1 MTVLPRPAGTGRP
14 AAMLTI
20 LLTGQFMAIL
30 DVSIANVAAPT
41 IRRDLHTGGAGLQ
54 LVVAGYTIAYAMLLI
69 TGARLGDR
77 LGHRR
82 VFLTGLAGFTAASL
96 ACGLSGTAGEL
107 IGFRLV
113 QGAGAALMIP
123 QVFSLIQRQYQ
134 GRARARALSRYA
146 AVIAS
151 GAIVGQVL
159 GGVLVTADL
168 WGTAWRPVFLIN
180 VPIGAVLLLAG
191 ARVLPADTGEPGR
204 GLDLPGLVTLSL
216 AVLLFVV
223 PLVFGHE
230 EHWPLWGWL
239 SLAASVVMLGLFVA
253 VERRA
258 AAPLIPGRVLGA
270 PGMVAAA
277 GAIFA
282 AMATYGGFLF
292 TVALHLQSGL
302 GFSPQRAGATFIPAA
317 VSFAAASLNWRR
329 VPAGWHRRMIPVAL
343 LVGAASLA
351 LMAAAVERWQGAA
364 PTSFAAAHG
373 GGLGGWFYLSQV
385 GFGLGFGTAFS
396 PLLTLAL
403 THVPPADA
411 ADASGLLTT
420 VTQLAQVVGVASFG
434 SLYLSLVANRPSGPV
449 TGTTALYEAGATL
462 LAAAFAAL
470 LPRARRLLPEAA
482 LVERPDHGQR
492 HGPGQHLGGERPDL
506 VDGHR
511 VHEGEQFVH

>member
-239 SLAASVVMLGLFVA
+239 SLAASVVMLVLFVA

-258 AAPLIPGRVLGA
+258 AAPLIPGRVLRA

-317 VSFAAASLNWRR
+317 LSFATASLNWRR

-351 LMAAAVERWQGAA
+351 LMAAAV
-364 PTSFAAAHG
+364 HG
-373 GGLGGWFYLSQV
+373 GHLDGWFYLSQA

-434 SLYLSLVANRPSGPV
+434 SLYLSLVATRPSGPA
-449 TGTTALYEAGATL
+449 TGTTTLYEAGATL

-470 LPRARRLLPEAA
+470 LPRARRLLAEAP

>member
-1 MTVLPRPAGTGRP
+1 MTVLPRPAGTARP
-14 AAMLTI
+14 GALLAI

-54 LVVAGYTIAYAMLLI
+54 LVIAGYTIAYAMLLI

-82 VFLTGLAGFTAASL
+82 VFLSGLGVFTAASL
-96 ACGLSGTAGEL
+96 ACGLAGTPGVL
-107 IGFRLV
+107 IAFRLV

-146 AVIAS
+146 AVIAG

-168 WGTAWRPVFLIN
+168 WGTGWRPVFLIN
-180 VPIGAVLLLAG
+180 VPIGVALLLAG
-191 ARVLPADTGEPGR
+191 ARVLPVDHGEPAR
-204 GLDLPGLVTLSL
+204 GLDLPGLFTLSP

-230 EHWPLWGWL
+230 EHWPLWGWI
-239 SLAASVVMLGLFVA
+239 SLAGSVVMLAAFVA

-258 AAPLIPGRVLGA
+258 DAPLMPAPVLRA
-270 PGMVAAA
+270 PGMLAAA

-292 TVALHLQSGL
+292 TLALHLQSGL
-302 GFSPQRAGATFIPAA
+302 GFSPQRAGLTFVPAA
-317 VSFAAASLNWRR
+317 TSFAFASLNWRR
-329 VPAGWHRRMIPVAL
+329 VPAGWYRRMIPVGLAT
-343 LVGAASLA
+343 GTGGLA
-351 LMAAAVERWQGAA
+351 LMAAAV
-364 PTSFAAAHG
+364 HG
-373 GGLGGWFYLSQV
+373 GGHPGPVFYLSQV
-385 GFGLGFGTAFS
+385 AFGLGFGSSFS

-403 THVPPADA
+403 THVAPADA

-420 VTQLAQVVGVASFG
+420 VTQLAQVVGVATFG
-434 SLYLSLVANRPSGPV
+434 SLYLSLAASHPSGPV
-449 TGTTALYEAGATL
+449 TATTSLAEAAAALLAAGAATL
-462 LAAAFAAL
+462 LPRPRPAPAPGAAPLRPPAL
-470 LPRARRLLPEAA
+470 IRR
-482 LVERPDHGQR
+482 
-492 HGPGQHLGGERPDL
+492 
-506 VDGHR
+506 
-511 VHEGEQFVH
+511 

>member
-14 AAMLTI
+14 AAMLSI

-96 ACGLSGTAGEL
+96 ACGLSGAAGEL

-168 WGTAWRPVFLIN
+168 FGTAWRPVFLIN

-216 AVLLFVV
+216 SVLLFVV

-258 AAPLIPGRVLGA
+258 AAPLIPGRVLRA

-292 TVALHLQSGL
+292 TLALHLQSGL

-329 VPAGWHRRMIPVAL
+329 IPAGRHRRMIPVAL
-343 LVGAASLA
+343 LVGTASLA
-351 LMAAAVERWQGAA
+351 LMAAAVR
-364 PTSFAAAHG
+364 G
-373 GGLGGWFYLSQV
+373 GHLGGWFYLSQV
-385 GFGLGFGTAFS
+385 GFGLGFGAAFS

-434 SLYLSLVANRPSGPV
+434 SLYLSLVANRPSGPA

-482 LVERPDHGQR
+482 LVERADHGQR

>member
-1 MTVLPRPAGTGRP
+1 
-14 AAMLTI
+14 MLAI

-54 LVVAGYTIAYAMLLI
+54 LVVAGYTVAYAMLLI

-96 ACGLSGTAGEL
+96 ACGLSGSAGLL

-134 GRARARALSRYA
+134 GRARARALSRWA

-168 WGTAWRPVFLIN
+168 WGTGWRPVFLIN
-180 VPIGAVLLLAG
+180 VPIGVVLLLAG
-191 ARVLPADTGEPGR
+191 ARVLPADNGEPGR

-216 AVLLFVV
+216 SVLLFVV

-230 EHWPLWGWL
+230 EHWPLWGWF
-239 SLAASVVMLGLFVA
+239 SLAASVVMLALFVA

-258 AAPLIPGRVLGA
+258 AAPLMPGRVLRA
-270 PGMVAAA
+270 PGLVAGA
-277 GAIFA
+277 GAIFGALA
-282 AMATYGGFLF
+282 AYGGFLF
-292 TVALHLQSGL
+292 TLALHLQSGL
-302 GFSPQRAGATFIPAA
+302 GFSPQRAGATFVPAA
-317 VSFAAASLNWRR
+317 VSFAVASLNWRR
-329 VPAGWHRRMIPVAL
+329 IPAGWHRRMIPVAL

-351 LMAAAVERWQGAA
+351 LMAASL
-364 PTSFAAAHG
+364 PG
-373 GGLGGWFYLSQV
+373 GRLGGWFYASQV
-385 GFGLGFGTAFS
+385 GFGLGFGAALS

-420 VTQLAQVVGVASFG
+420 VTQLAQVVGVATFG
-434 SLYLSLVANRPSGPV
+434 SLYLSLVATRPSGAAS
-449 TGTTALYEAGATL
+449 GTTALYEAGATL

-470 LPRARRLLPEAA
+470 LPRASRGRRLRDEAS
-482 LVERPDHGQR
+482 LVDGADHGQR
-492 HGPGQHLGGERPDL
+492 HGPGQHLGGELPDL

-511 VHEGEQFVH
+511 VHQGEQVVH